1 MESSSYLLPC
11 KSPGDSSL
19 LDGYQVECLGE
30 KNLYKLDPDGGLVT
44 VHLANACCIPQDRL
58 DISVGNIYERDI

>member
-1 MESSSYLLPC
+1 M
-11 KSPGDSSL
+11 